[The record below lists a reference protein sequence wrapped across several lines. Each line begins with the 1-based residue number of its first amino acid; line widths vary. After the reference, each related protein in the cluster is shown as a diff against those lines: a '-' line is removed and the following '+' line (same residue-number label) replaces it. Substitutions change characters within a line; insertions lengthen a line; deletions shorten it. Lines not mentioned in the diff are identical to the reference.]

1 MGNLSGWDV
10 AILGVAAYVAIV
22 TLVRL
27 MRQRR
32 DEEVARLQVR
42 VAHAQRRKR
51 ADAEQKRQ
59 QRVKEQA
66 VNAQGGP
73 KKAGK

>member
-42 VAHAQRRKR
+42 VAQEQRRKR

-59 QRVKEQA
+59 QRVKEQV

-73 KKAGK
+73 KRAGK